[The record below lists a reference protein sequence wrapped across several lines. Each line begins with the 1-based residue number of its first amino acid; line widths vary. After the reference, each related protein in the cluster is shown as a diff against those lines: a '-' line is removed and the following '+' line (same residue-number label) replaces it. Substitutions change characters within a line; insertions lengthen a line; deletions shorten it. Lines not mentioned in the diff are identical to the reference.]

1 MPYAFD
7 TEKLNDL
14 LYIINGGPCCQ
25 DDGSW
30 LLQKSVVP
38 DWLEALD
45 SDTLVVEANRLV
57 LGGNADGV
65 MDACEFLLDAT
76 SGAITF
82 LADYTQSREELG
94 ILQAPA
100 WWISAKPFPQPTETN
115 MWVAKAESIKG
126 ELLKCVVLV

>member
-7 TEKLNDL
+7 TDKLNGL

-25 DDGSW
+25 DDDSW

-65 MDACEFLLDAT
+65 MDSCEFLLDAE
-76 SGAITF
+76 SGLITF
-82 LADYTQSREELG
+82 VQEYTQPREELG

-100 WWISAKPFPQPTETN
+100 WWISSKPWLQPTETN
-115 MWVAKAESIKG
+115 MWIAVAEAIKG
-126 ELLKCVVLV
+126 ELRKCVVLV